1 MMDRL
6 ELSVG
11 ITLIELE
18 IYFSAALLKMV
29 GIGGVCLV
37 ESKQ

>member
-1 MMDRL
+1 MMERL

-29 GIGGVCLV
+29 GISGVCLV

>member
-1 MMDRL
+1 MMERL

-18 IYFSAALLKMV
+18 MYFSTALLKMV
-29 GIGGVCLV
+29 GTGGVRLV